1 MHTVWMHIVQF
12 HWNLCINVKH
22 LHLCNL
28 VYLLASFIQYER
40 IAEDMSLMFFH
51 LLVTLSQDPGQTWP
65 MTDEGVVWHI
75 SHMHTRTHQQ
85 SVVFIRALQEFDY
98 NQKALHFWQFQDW
111 PPLSVLPRDN
121 RRCHPVH
128 FPQMPG
134 NLCFCGHTE
143 ERCRLGLLMYTHV
156 KALVMFYSLSTHS

>member
-12 HWNLCINVKH
+12 HWNLCINVNV
-22 LHLCNL
+22 LHL

-75 SHMHTRTHQQ
+75 SHMHTHTHQQ

-98 NQKALHFWQFQDW
+98 NQRPCISGSFRIDLHCLYFPEIIEDVIQYIF
-111 PPLSVLPRDN
+111 PKCPEIFASVATQKS
-121 RRCHPVH
+121 VV
-128 FPQMPG
+128 G
-134 NLCFCGHTE
+134 W
-143 ERCRLGLLMYTHV
+143 V
-156 KALVMFYSLSTHS
+156 YSCIPMWKL